1 MSTPSASV
9 PAAVEPQFAV
19 EVDDLHVVRGETPIL
34 SGVSCKIR
42 NGGCVAILGPNGCG
56 KTTLMRALMGQT
68 FITSGNVKVLG
79 ETLGETDVRTLRKR
93 IGVVN
98 PNAGDSHAANS
109 GAIIDAELNSLEV
122 VLTGFFGTI
131 GLYDKPDSEQ
141 TDRAEAMLTQVGL
154 AHRKSLRFSMLSTGE
169 QRRCMVARALACGPE
184 LLILD
189 ELTAGLDLAGR
200 EQVLATVELI
210 VAASDPSRLKAA
222 GRASSSIGGFA
233 GGIADNNNSA
243 FAKLWGHRPPT
254 VIVITHHVEEL
265 SPRTEQVILM
275 RGGKITMSGPP
286 TQVITPESL
295 SATFGCKVFVK
306 RISGRYWLEVLP
318 EAWIDLLK
326 GK

>member
-1 MSTPSASV
+1 MSNDPVAKTSEIEYAID
-9 PAAVEPQFAV
+9 
-19 EVDDLHVVRGETPIL
+19 VDDLHVVRGETPIL
-34 SGVSCKIR
+34 SGVSCRIR
-42 NGGCVAILGPNGCG
+42 NGGCAAILGPNGCG

-68 FITSGNVKVLG
+68 FITSGTAKVLG
-79 ETLGETDVRTLRKR
+79 ETLGETDVRSLRKR

-109 GAIIDAELNSLEV
+109 GAIVDAELSSLEV

-131 GLYDKPDSEQ
+131 GLYEKATSEQ
-141 TDRAEAMLTQVGL
+141 VDRAEAMLGQVGL
-154 AHRKSLRFSMLSTGE
+154 GHRKSLRFSNLSTGE

-200 EQVLATVELI
+200 EQVLATIELI
-210 VAASDPSRLKAA
+210 IAASDPSRLKSGKAA
-222 GRASSSIGGFA
+222 AAVGGFA
-233 GGIADNNNSA
+233 GGLASTSSA
-243 FAKLWGHRPPT
+243 FTQLWGHRPPT
-254 VIVITHHVEEL
+254 VIIITHHVEEL
-265 SPRTEQVILM
+265 SPRTEQVMLM
-275 RGGKITMSGPP
+275 RGGRITLSGPP
-286 TQVITPESL
+286 AQVITPENL

-326 GK
+326 EK